1 MATHSHS
8 VRTWAFKLTGA
19 LVIAA
24 CVVAVPTIILA
35 SQPARPAAPFGVHL
49 TEAEFAAAKCYAL
62 RAQIE
67 ARTDPAAVSAWSQK
81 YNVDAEECR
90 GILAAHA
97 RKVMRI
103 AVQFPCPPRGP
114 ATALVKAG
122 AVEGVRRHS
131 DEGNMHTIDTDNA
144 QW

>member
-8 VRTWAFKLTGA
+8 ARPWAFKLPGA

-24 CVVAVPTIILA
+24 CVVAVPTFILA

-81 YNVDAEECR
+81 YNVDAEACR
-90 GILAAHA
+90 GILARRAE
-97 RKVMRI
+97 RRPGFLEQI
-103 AVQFPCPPRGP
+103 A
-114 ATALVKAG
+114 
-122 AVEGVRRHS
+122 S
-131 DEGNMHTIDTDNA
+131 DTQSPTHRPVPMD
-144 QW
+144 

>member
-8 VRTWAFKLTGA
+8 ARPWAFKLTGA
-19 LVIAA
+19 LAIAA

-81 YNVDAEECR
+81 YNVHAEACR
-90 GILAAHA
+90 GILAKRAE
-97 RKVMRI
+97 RRPGFLEQI
-103 AVQFPCPPRGP
+103 ASDD
-114 ATALVKAG
+114 
-122 AVEGVRRHS
+122 HS
-131 DEGNMHTIDTDNA
+131 PTHRPVPMH
-144 QW
+144 

>member
-8 VRTWAFKLTGA
+8 VRPWAFKLTGA
-19 LVIAA
+19 LIIAA
-24 CVVAVPTIILA
+24 CAVAVPTIILA

-81 YNVDAEECR
+81 YDVDAEACR
-90 GILAAHA
+90 GILARWA
-97 RKVMRI
+97 
-103 AVQFPCPPRGP
+103 
-114 ATALVKAG
+114 
-122 AVEGVRRHS
+122 ERRPMT
-131 DEGNMHTIDTDNA
+131 GNMHAIDTDNA
-144 QW
+144 QG